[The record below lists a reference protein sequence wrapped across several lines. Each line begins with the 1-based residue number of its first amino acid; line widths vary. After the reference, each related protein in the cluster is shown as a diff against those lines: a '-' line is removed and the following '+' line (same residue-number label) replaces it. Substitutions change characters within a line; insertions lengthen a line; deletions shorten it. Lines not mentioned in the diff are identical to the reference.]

1 MTDHTPQPAST
12 DPLERALAALS
23 APANDDANLWQAA
36 LASRPQ
42 RESRITWNRPL
53 SLGKVAPYVAAALI
67 VLVAG
72 ALLLPAM
79 GKARASARRPAPTS
93 AVPVESAPIVYK
105 QAVQPSTTTAG
116 FATPP
121 PTTGSTPAPASTP
134 VRQVVRKATI
144 DLRVADV
151 RSGFAK
157 VAIIPN
163 EALGEF
169 VESSSLTG
177 DDPNVR
183 GTLTL
188 RVVASR
194 LSETLNQ
201 LRTLG
206 SVASEASTGQ
216 DVTDSI
222 VDLEARIRNEERI
235 EREILALLDRRAD
248 APLNDILSVRNQLGE
263 VRGRIE
269 SLKGQRERMGQL
281 VSLATVVVSLQSDDQ
296 PIPEKAEGMGAYF
309 ATSMQQA
316 WQSSLRTLSDSAAYL
331 VRLFIGG
338 LVWWIA
344 LALLIALLWRIVR
357 FIAGKQASEPA
368 PHA

>member
-23 APANDDANLWQAA
+23 APVNDDANLWQAA

-42 RESRITWNRPL
+42 RESRVTWNRPV
-53 SLGKVAPYVAAALI
+53 SLRKIAPYAAAAMI
-67 VLVAG
+67 VLAAG
-72 ALLLPAM
+72 VVLLPAL
-79 GKARASARRPAPTS
+79 GKARARMHPQVTSSAPSLVA
-93 AVPVESAPIVYK
+93 ESAIEYK
-105 QAVQPSTTTAG
+105 MRSQPPATSG
-116 FATPP
+116 FAAPP
-121 PTTGSTPAPASTP
+121 PAAGSSPAPASTP

-169 VESSSLTG
+169 VENSSLTG

-206 SVASEASTGQ
+206 AVASETSTGQ

-235 EREILALLDRRAD
+235 EREILALLDRRPD
-248 APLNDILSVRNQLGE
+248 APLTDILSVRNQLGE

-281 VSLATVVVSLQSDDQ
+281 VSLATVVVSLQNDDQ
-296 PIPEKAEGMGAYF
+296 PIPAKAEGMGAYF

-331 VRLFIGG
+331 VRLFVGG

>member
-23 APANDDANLWQAA
+23 APASDDANLWQAA
-36 LASRPQ
+36 LASRQP
-42 RESRITWNRPL
+42 REPRFAWNRPL
-53 SLGKVAPYVAAALI
+53 SMRQIAPYAAAAMI

-72 ALLLPAM
+72 AVLMPAL
-79 GKARASARRPAPTS
+79 GKARARVGPPATD
-93 AVPVESAPIVYK
+93 AVAVESLQIASRRGVDSIAP
-105 QAVQPSTTTAG
+105 SG
-116 FATPP
+116 FAAPP
-121 PTTGSTPAPASTP
+121 PTTSAAPAAASAP

-151 RSGFAK
+151 RSAFAK

-169 VESSSLTG
+169 IEASSLTG

-183 GTLTL
+183 ATLTL

-206 SVASEASTGQ
+206 VVSSEASTGQ

-222 VDLEARIRNEERI
+222 IDLEARIRNEERI
-235 EREILALLDRRAD
+235 EREMLALLDKRAD
-248 APLNDILSVRNQLGE
+248 APLNDVLSVRTQLND

-269 SLKGQRERMGQL
+269 SLKAQRDRVGQL
-281 VSLATVVVSLQSDDQ
+281 VSLATIVVSLQSENPQ
-296 PIPEKAEGMGAYF
+296 PATNDPSLGAYF
-309 ATSMQQA
+309 QESMKHA
-316 WQSSLRTLSDSAAYL
+316 WESSLRTLSDTVSFL
-331 VRLFIGG
+331 VRLFVGG
-338 LVWWIA
+338 LVWWLLLGLVVAIISRA
-344 LALLIALLWRIVR
+344 LRLMVQR
-357 FIAGKQASEPA
+357 QAREPA
-368 PHA
+368 PRA

>member
-1 MTDHTPQPAST
+1 MTDHTPPPAST
-12 DPLERALAALS
+12 DPLERALTALS
-23 APANDDANLWQAA
+23 APASDDANLWQAA
-36 LASRPQ
+36 LASRQP
-42 RESRITWNRPL
+42 REPRFAWNRPL
-53 SLGKVAPYVAAALI
+53 SMRQIAPYAAAALI

-72 ALLLPAM
+72 AVLMPAL
-79 GKARASARRPAPTS
+79 GKAGARVGPPATT
-93 AVPVESAPIVYK
+93 AV
-105 QAVQPSTTTAG
+105 AVQSLQLASRVAADSTTTAG
-116 FATPP
+116 FAAPP
-121 PTTGSTPAPASTP
+121 PTTSAAPAAGSTP

-151 RSGFAK
+151 RSAFAK

-169 VESSSLTG
+169 IEASSLTG

-183 GTLTL
+183 ATLTL

-206 SVASEASTGQ
+206 VVTSEASTGQ

-281 VSLATVVVSLQSDDQ
+281 VSLATVVVSLQSDQSQ
-296 PIPEKAEGMGAYF
+296 PLTQENGIGAYF
-309 ATSMQQA
+309 EQSIKRA
-316 WQSSLRTLSDSAAYL
+316 WETSLRTLSDTAAFL
-331 VRLFIGG
+331 IRFFVGG
-338 LVWWIA
+338 LVWWVFLALVAVAVWRASLA
-344 LALLIALLWRIVR
+344 LARRTAR
-357 FIAGKQASEPA
+357 EPA
-368 PHA
+368 PKA